1 MSRAAAPAARYH
13 GGDLDASL
21 IRQIRFT
28 ARHHYGLPALTDEE
42 NRRRFGPQV
51 TPHEHE
57 WRVRVEVV
65 GPPDP
70 ATGFVVDLTVLDG
83 ALERVVGPWA
93 GTDLNQ
99 GIPEVRSGRLQPSTE
114 SLARWLHDRL
124 GSEIPAPARI
134 AAVEVWESDALG
146 ARFPAGL

>member
-1 MSRAAAPAARYH
+1 MSRTAGAFARYP

-21 IRQIRFT
+21 IREIRFT
-28 ARHHYGLPALTDEE
+28 ASHHYAWPTLTDEE

-51 TPHEHE
+51 MPHEHE

-65 GPPDP
+65 GPLDP
-70 ATGFVVDLTVLDG
+70 ATGFLVDLSLLDD

-93 GTDLNQ
+93 GADLNES
-99 GIPEVRSGRLQPSTE
+99 IAEVRSGALQPSTE

-124 GSEIPAPARI
+124 AAEIPPPARLG
-134 AAVEVWESDALG
+134 AVEIWESEDLG
-146 ARFPAGL
+146 ARFPAGR